1 MLAKVSIHP
10 EPPIGDM
17 TVPFLV
23 LVGLLAVLFVM
34 DWVRHRA

>member
-1 MLAKVSIHP
+1 MLAKVSIHS
-10 EPPIGDM
+10 EPSIGDI

-23 LVGLLAVLFVM
+23 VLGLLAILFVM